1 MPPRNNSISPLKA
14 LLIFGFLY
22 VLITLWRSHSNIH
35 VNDSMYQ
42 EVIDKLVTELPQLE
56 EHPFQPTTTTPINT
70 KLPPPK
76 QEDKENPP
84 QFAPAVN
91 TTINRTFESVNKTVA
106 YTALPATKAPTD
118 PCHTEIP
125 RGLPYDATK
134 GVVEGIVD
142 FERQEN
148 VVFATKIHG
157 TDDQVVQVIQCIC
170 LFTQAYNRKVNYDI
184 VIFSTLPISEE
195 RQKEIRGVAAP
206 AKVTVVV
213 DEQTLQ
219 EQLHDMSEEQVQTL
233 INRCDNVNS
242 TDQFEWGHR
251 CHDIGSWMPL
261 AYTWMSEFR
270 SKQIWSQK
278 SLAEY
283 KYMLWMDSD
292 AFCRKEWEQDP
303 VSFMIR
309 NDLVMLA
316 ANFPTGSIKYELPEV
331 HKIIRDVYGKALCA
345 VTRDREG
352 KTFSDSIVETWD
364 ENVDPKKV
372 CRQNKIP
379 LIHGFMHITN
389 LDFYRSDVNMRFY
402 DQYIGDGKFRRSRDD
417 QGAVTIPAAVL
428 EPKRTWDMRANGI
441 ALEVAHNSRV
451 DGKYFFKCGGFRK
464 WWKREKVAHRSGRS
478 EGVGENLM
486 KCDYTILANE

>member
-1 MPPRNNSISPLKA
+1 MTDARTKPFARPSATQRRAHNRKGIVVKA
-14 LLIFGFLY
+14 LGLCAFSF
-22 VLITLWRSHSNIH
+22 VLWNVFVMHHKVATK
-35 VNDSMYQ
+35 YQ
-42 EVIDKLVTELPQLE
+42 TFSDEIAAL
-56 EHPFQPTTTTPINT
+56 
-70 KLPPPK
+70 
-76 QEDKENPP
+76 
-84 QFAPAVN
+84 APAPV
-91 TTINRTFESVNKTVA
+91 TAAPVA
-106 YTALPATKAPTD
+106 PLPITPAHIQKWQLDRKRKISRGMQGCEVKPNYTPRPYEATNGK
-118 PCHTEIP
+118 
-125 RGLPYDATK
+125 
-134 GVVEGIVD
+134 VEGIVD
-142 FERQEN
+142 FERQEG
-148 VVFATKIHG
+148 VVFVTKIHG
-157 TDDQVVQVIQCIC
+157 LDNQILQVIQCLC

-184 VIFSTLPISEE
+184 VIFSTLPISEDW
-195 RQKEIRGVAAP
+195 QKQIREVAAP